1 MKRMKRLTA
10 LVLIVCMAIA
20 AVGCGPS
27 KSSQGSENSKYRVA
41 MITDSG
47 DITDQS
53 FNQTTY
59 EACLEYCTDN
69 NIDFTYKKPD
79 GDTDYARI
87 AMIDVAVAEGYNI
100 IVMPGYI
107 FAPAL
112 VEVTYK
118 YPDVKFI
125 ALDMTAGDIIAAAV
139 GSKYYEN
146 PDAYE
151 AADYYNTKNT
161 YCAVYQ
167 EEIPGYMAGYAAVK
181 LGYRKLGFLGGQA
194 VPAVMRYGFGYVQGI
209 NDAAKELGIVDQVEV
224 EYAYGG
230 QFYGSTEITAAMD
243 TWYSQGTEIVFA
255 CGGGIFTSA
264 AEAAA
269 KVGGKMIGVD
279 SDQSPIIDA
288 YGEGMTVTSA
298 MKGLGATVKAM
309 LNSIIVDDT
318 WEEHVGKIENLGLIS
333 GTDMT
338 VNYVGLPE
346 DATQW
351 NDGFTVDDYHELV
364 EKIYDGQIKIDNSTD
379 KMPAVEVKV
388 DERQGSIM

>member
-1 MKRMKRLTA
+1 MKRMKSLAA
-10 LVLIVCMAIA
+10 LLLAVCLLIS
-20 AVGCGPS
+20 AVGCG
-27 KSSQGSENSKYRVA
+27 SSGVNKDTGNSEYRVA

-59 EACLEYCTDN
+59 EACLEYCTEN
-69 NIDFTYKKPD
+69 EIDFTYKKPD

-107 FAPAL
+107 IAPAI

-139 GSKYYEN
+139 GNKYYEN

-151 AADYYNTKNT
+151 ASDYYNTENT

-181 LGYRKLGFLGGQA
+181 LGYRNLGFLGGQA

-209 NDAAKELGIVDQVEV
+209 NDAAKELGITDQVQV

-230 QFYGSTEITAAMD
+230 QFYGSTEVTAAMD

-269 KVGGKMIGVD
+269 KVNGKMIGVD
-279 SDQSPIIDA
+279 SDQSVIIDA

-309 LNSIIVDDT
+309 LNSIIADHT

-333 GTDMT
+333 GSDMT
-338 VNYVGLPE
+338 LNYVGLPE
-346 DATQW
+346 DTTQW
-351 NDGFTVDDYHELV
+351 NENFTVEDYHTLV
-364 EKIYDGQIKIDNSTD
+364 KKIYDGEIRISNSTD
-379 KMPAVEVKV
+379 SMPAVDVTV
-388 DERQGSIM
+388 NERKGSIM

>member
-1 MKRMKRLTA
+1 MKRMKKLAA
-10 LVLIVCMAIA
+10 LFLVICMAVSVI
-20 AVGCGPS
+20 GCGPS
-27 KSSQGSENSKYRVA
+27 KSSQGTGNSDYRVA

-79 GDTDYARI
+79 GDTDYALI

-139 GSKYYEN
+139 GSKYYDN

-151 AADYYNTKNT
+151 AADYYNTENT

-209 NDAAKELGIVDQVEV
+209 NDAAKELGITDQIKV

-230 QFYGSTEITAAMD
+230 QFYGSTEVTAAMD

-264 AEAAA
+264 AEAAS

-309 LNSIIVDDT
+309 LDSIIVT
-318 WEEHVGKIENLGLIS
+318 NTCEEHVGKIENLGLVS
-333 GTDMT
+333 GTDMD

-346 DATQW
+346 DTTQW
-351 NDGFTVDDYHELV
+351 NENFTVDDYHELV
-364 EKIYDGQIKIDNSTD
+364 RKIYDGEITIDNSTE
-379 KMPAVEVKV
+379 KMPEVSVKV
-388 DERQGSIM
+388 NERQGSIM

>member
-1 MKRMKRLTA
+1 MKKLKRLAAFLLAVCIAVSA
-10 LVLIVCMAIA
+10 L
-20 AVGCGPS
+20 GCGPS
-27 KSSQGSENSKYRVA
+27 GSQESTSDSDYRVA

-59 EACLEYCTDN
+59 EACLEYGTEN

-139 GSKYYEN
+139 GSKYYDD
-146 PDAYE
+146 PDSYE
-151 AADYYNTKNT
+151 ASDYYNTENT

-181 LGYRKLGFLGGQA
+181 LGYRNLGFLGGQA
-194 VPAVMRYGFGYVQGI
+194 VPAVMRFGFGYVQG
-209 NDAAKELGIVDQVEV
+209 D
-224 EYAYGG
+224 
-230 QFYGSTEITAAMD
+230 
-243 TWYSQGTEIVFA
+243 
-255 CGGGIFTSA
+255 
-264 AEAAA
+264 
-269 KVGGKMIGVD
+269 
-279 SDQSPIIDA
+279 
-288 YGEGMTVTSA
+288 
-298 MKGLGATVKAM
+298 
-309 LNSIIVDDT
+309 
-318 WEEHVGKIENLGLIS
+318 
-333 GTDMT
+333 
-338 VNYVGLPE
+338 
-346 DATQW
+346 
-351 NDGFTVDDYHELV
+351 
-364 EKIYDGQIKIDNSTD
+364 
-379 KMPAVEVKV
+379 
-388 DERQGSIM
+388 

>member
-1 MKRMKRLTA
+1 MKRMKKLAA
-10 LVLIVCMAIA
+10 LFLVICMAVSVI
-20 AVGCGPS
+20 GCGPS
-27 KSSQGSENSKYRVA
+27 KSSQGTGNSDYRVA

-59 EACLEYCTDN
+59 EACLEYCTEN

-139 GSKYYEN
+139 GSKDYDN

-151 AADYYNTKNT
+151 AADYYNTENT

-209 NDAAKELGIVDQVEV
+209 NDAAKELGITDQIEV

-230 QFYGSTEITAAMD
+230 QFYGSTEVTAAMD

-264 AEAAA
+264 AEAAS

-309 LNSIIVDDT
+309 LDSIIVTNT
-318 WEEHVGKIENLGLIS
+318 WEEHVGKIENLGLVS
-333 GTDMT
+333 GTDMD

-346 DATQW
+346 DTTQW
-351 NDGFTVDDYHELV
+351 NENFTVDDYHELV
-364 EKIYDGQIKIDNSTD
+364 RKIYDGEITIDNYTE
-379 KMPAVEVKV
+379 KMPEVSVKV
-388 DERQGSIM
+388 NERQGSIM

>member
-1 MKRMKRLTA
+1 MKRMKKLAA
-10 LVLIVCMAIA
+10 LFLVICMAVSVI
-20 AVGCGPS
+20 GCGPS
-27 KSSQGSENSKYRVA
+27 KSSQGTGNSDYRVA

-87 AMIDVAVAEGYNI
+87 AMIDVAVAEGYI

-139 GSKYYEN
+139 GSKYYDN

-151 AADYYNTKNT
+151 AADYYNTENT

-209 NDAAKELGIVDQVEV
+209 NDAAKELGITDQIEV

-230 QFYGSTEITAAMD
+230 QFYGSTEVTAAMD

-264 AEAAA
+264 AEAAS

-309 LNSIIVDDT
+309 LDSIIVTNT
-318 WEEHVGKIENLGLIS
+318 WEEHVGKIENLGLVS
-333 GTDMT
+333 GTDMD

-346 DATQW
+346 DTTQW
-351 NDGFTVDDYHELV
+351 NENFTVDDYHELV
-364 EKIYDGQIKIDNSTD
+364 RKIYDGEITIDNSTE
-379 KMPAVEVKV
+379 KMPEVSVKV
-388 DERQGSIM
+388 NERQGSIM

>member
-1 MKRMKRLTA
+1 MKRIKKLAA
-10 LVLIVCMAIA
+10 LFLVICMAVSVI
-20 AVGCGPS
+20 GCGPS
-27 KSSQGSENSKYRVA
+27 KSSQGTGNSDYRVA

-59 EACLEYCTDN
+59 EACLEYCTEN

-139 GSKYYEN
+139 GSKYYDN

-151 AADYYNTKNT
+151 AADYYNTENT

-194 VPAVMRYGFGYVQGI
+194 VPAGIRMRPGYLQGI
-209 NDAAKELGIVDQVEV
+209 HGAVKEL
-224 EYAYGG
+224 
-230 QFYGSTEITAAMD
+230 
-243 TWYSQGTEIVFA
+243 
-255 CGGGIFTSA
+255 
-264 AEAAA
+264 
-269 KVGGKMIGVD
+269 
-279 SDQSPIIDA
+279 
-288 YGEGMTVTSA
+288 
-298 MKGLGATVKAM
+298 
-309 LNSIIVDDT
+309 
-318 WEEHVGKIENLGLIS
+318 
-333 GTDMT
+333 
-338 VNYVGLPE
+338 
-346 DATQW
+346 
-351 NDGFTVDDYHELV
+351 
-364 EKIYDGQIKIDNSTD
+364 
-379 KMPAVEVKV
+379 
-388 DERQGSIM
+388 